1 MFLYI
6 KSPFINYKIEFNNK
20 ITIIQGDSGTGK
32 SKLVDSIIRFRTE
45 KTSKIFTSNHIDIRL
60 LNNETDW
67 EHEVSN
73 KSNKL
78 FIVDEDA
85 DFVTSYKFAKLV
97 NNSDNYFI
105 IICRT
110 PLKGLNYSYKDIF
123 ELRYSGKYNES
134 IRKYKNYEGCS
145 LDTNCQAI
153 LVEDSKSG
161 FEFYK
166 YHLGGNVRSLHGKAK
181 VAQELVNVKL
191 ECYERIGLILD
202 GAAIGSE
209 MGDLDYIIKKG
220 MYAKLSLFLPESVE
234 EFIVNSNILN
244 FEGVKREIKATG
256 ANKYTGKE
264 EMYYKILS
272 SETKDTPAHYKK
284 NILSTCYTHDCHH
297 KPESK
302 CKFYSSVNKQEIV
315 KELVFGKK
323 ERGDSNDKLLF

>member
-1 MFLYI
+1 M
-6 KSPFINYKIEFNNK
+6 
-20 ITIIQGDSGTGK
+20 
-32 SKLVDSIIRFRTE
+32 
-45 KTSKIFTSNHIDIRL
+45 
-60 LNNETDW
+60 
-67 EHEVSN
+67 
-73 KSNKL
+73 
-78 FIVDEDA
+78 
-85 DFVTSYKFAKLV
+85 
-97 NNSDNYFI
+97 
-105 IICRT
+105 
-110 PLKGLNYSYKDIF
+110 
-123 ELRYSGKYNES
+123 
-134 IRKYKNYEGCS
+134 
-145 LDTNCQAI
+145 
-153 LVEDSKSG
+153 
-161 FEFYK
+161 
-166 YHLGGNVRSLHGKAK
+166 HGKAK